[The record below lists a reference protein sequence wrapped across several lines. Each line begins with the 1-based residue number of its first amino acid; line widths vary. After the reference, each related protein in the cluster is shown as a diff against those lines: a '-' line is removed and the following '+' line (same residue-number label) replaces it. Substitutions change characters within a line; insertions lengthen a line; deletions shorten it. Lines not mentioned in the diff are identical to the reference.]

1 MKKYFAAHPRVRIVA
16 AWVGLIAAAVLL
28 LRWVEPAV
36 FESPYNNF

>member
-1 MKKYFAAHPRVRIVA
+1 MKLFAAHPRLRIALV
-16 AWVGLIAAAVLL
+16 WLGLVTATVIL

>member
-1 MKKYFAAHPRVRIVA
+1 MKFLAAHPRIR
-16 AWVGLIAAAVLL
+16 VGLIWLGLVVATVVL